1 MSKAEPTEALQVIT
15 TVDDRESAHKIAK
28 VMVEKRLAACAQVL
42 GPIRSTYWW
51 QGKVEEA
58 EEWLVQLKTRA
69 ELYDEL
75 ERAIRG
81 MHPYTVP
88 EILAFPVVQ
97 GYQGYLDWL
106 HNETQRQREG

>member
-1 MSKAEPTEALQVIT
+1 MAEALQVIT
-15 TVDDRESAHKIAK
+15 TVDDREKAHRIAK
-28 VMVEKRLAACAQVL
+28 TMVEKRLAACAQVL

-51 QGKVEEA
+51 QGKIEEA

-88 EILAFPVVQ
+88 EILAFPAVR
-97 GYQGYLDWL
+97 GNPGYLEWL
-106 HNETQRQREG
+106 SKELPGPTL